1 MGLIPVRTATLRPN
15 VMLGFD
21 IYLRISGKHLLYIK
35 RVDNIE
41 DHRLNNL
48 HFKNVRQ
55 VFIGDQ
61 DMAAYLEF
69 LSVSSNA
76 ALKEKNMSPAVRAQI
91 IGGQSKA
98 AVEDMF
104 ENPESKEN
112 FQKTQTAA
120 ANQVALLLANPEA
133 LEQMIKI
140 ANYDSTVYQHS
151 VNVATIAIG
160 LAARSGAPVETCQVV
175 GIGGL
180 LHDIG
185 RGTDFEKTDKNTEKY
200 QQHPRSGAGV
210 LLGKKY
216 ISKDVLDIILMHEE
230 RIDGKGFPGG
240 VKKLDQIF
248 QVVALANF
256 YDRLV
261 TLEGM
266 NPRQAYD
273 TIAAIDPVPYESA
286 LITGLKDVLVANKIY

>member
-1 MGLIPVRTATLRPN
+1 MGLIPIRTATLRPN

-21 IYLRISGKHLLYIK
+21 IYLRISGKHLLYVK
-35 RVDNIE
+35 RVDNI
-41 DHRLNNL
+41 DDNRLNNL
-48 HFKNVRQ
+48 HQKNVRE
-55 VFIGDQ
+55 VFIGEQ
-61 DMAAYLEF
+61 DMATYLEF

-76 ALKEKNMSPAVRAQI
+76 ALKEENMPASMRAQI

-98 AVEDMF
+98 VVEDMF
-104 ENPESKEN
+104 ANPENKDN
-112 FQKTQTAA
+112 YQKTQVAA

-160 LAARSGAPVETCQVV
+160 LAVRLGAPVETCQIV

-185 RGTDFEKTDKNTEKY
+185 RGADNENADKTNEKY

-248 QVVALANF
+248 QVVGLANF

-261 TLEGM
+261 TLEGK
-266 NPRQAYD
+266 NPHEAYD
-273 TIAAIDPVPYESA
+273 AIAAIQPLPYEA
-286 LITGLKDVLVANKIY
+286 ELIEGLKDVLVANKIY